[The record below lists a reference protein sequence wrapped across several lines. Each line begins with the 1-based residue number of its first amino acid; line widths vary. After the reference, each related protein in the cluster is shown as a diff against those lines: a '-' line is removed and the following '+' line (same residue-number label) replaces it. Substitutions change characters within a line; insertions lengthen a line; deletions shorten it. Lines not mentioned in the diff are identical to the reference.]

1 MIYLALLNH
10 NYFYPNL
17 NAFLFGEDRR
27 CQGLVF
33 SSFSVIYYYYTVF
46 LKKWAYPFHFH

>member
-1 MIYLALLNH
+1 MIYLAVQFLLNH

-33 SSFSVIYYYYTVF
+33 SSF
-46 LKKWAYPFHFH
+46 